1 MLNPIE
7 INLIS
12 DAITSAEEKTSG
24 EIRVCVARKCKKSAM
39 EMATA
44 KFHEL
49 KMHETKK
56 RNGVLI
62 YVCPSD
68 HKAAILGDI
77 GINEAAKA
85 GFWDNTLNEMLSF
98 FSKDLIAEGIC
109 KGVGMVGELI
119 KARYPIDDNDVN
131 ELQNEVIFEE

>member
-1 MLNPIE
+1 MLSPIE
-7 INLIS
+7 LNLIS
-12 DAITSAEEKTSG
+12 EAITSAEEKTSG
-24 EIRVCVARKCKKSAM
+24 EIRVCVARKCKTDPLEK
-39 EMATA
+39 ATV
-44 KFHEL
+44 KFRDL

-77 GINEAAKA
+77 GINESAKV
-85 GFWDNTLNEMLSF
+85 GFWDNTLSEMLSF
-98 FSKDLIAEGIC
+98 FSKGLIAEGIC

-119 KARYPIDDNDVN
+119 KARYPVDDNDVN
-131 ELQNEVIFEE
+131 ELHNEVIFEE